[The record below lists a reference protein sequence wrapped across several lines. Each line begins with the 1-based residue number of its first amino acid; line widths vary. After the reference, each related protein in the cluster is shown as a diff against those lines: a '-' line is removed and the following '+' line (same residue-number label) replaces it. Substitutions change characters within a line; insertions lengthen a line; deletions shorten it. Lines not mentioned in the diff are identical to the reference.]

1 MISKS
6 YDLPI
11 LVFQSTELFERWLSD
26 NHNSSS
32 GILLRMYKKASG
44 KPTVTYQEALRVA
57 LCYGWIDAVSN
68 KYDDESYI
76 QRFTPRRAR
85 SMWSKRNIGIVE
97 TLIAE
102 GRMKPAGTKEIER
115 AKADGRWDQ
124 AYDSPKNM
132 KVPDDFIEELKKDS
146 KAYEFFQSLN
156 KTNTYAIGWRLQ
168 TAKKPETRE
177 RRKQE
182 LLEMMAK
189 GEKIH

>member
-1 MISKS
+1 MSKT

-11 LVFQSTELFERWLSD
+11 LAFESAELFERWLSD

-32 GILLRMYKKASG
+32 GIWLRMYKKASG

-85 SMWSKRNIGIVE
+85 SMWSKRNIGIVQ

-102 GRMKPAGTKEIER
+102 GKMKPAGTKEIER

-132 KVPDDFIEELKKDS
+132 KVPDDFIEELKKDP

-177 RRKQE
+177 RRKQH